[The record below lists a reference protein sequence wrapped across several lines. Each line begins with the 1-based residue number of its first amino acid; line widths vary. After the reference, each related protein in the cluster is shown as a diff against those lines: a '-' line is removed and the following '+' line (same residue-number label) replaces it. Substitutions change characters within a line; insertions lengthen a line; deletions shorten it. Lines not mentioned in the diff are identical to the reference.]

1 MIKKNWI
8 LLSFIILKFAIQYIS
23 INPVYELQRDE
34 YLHLDLGKHLAWGYL
49 SVPPVTGILSNIIH
63 LLGNNLFW
71 IKFFPAF
78 FGALLIIVV
87 WQAVEELKGNLFAL
101 VLASLCVTLSALVR
115 INTLYQPN
123 SLDFFCWTFVFFAVL
138 KYINTRHPKWL
149 YYSCFAFAIGFLNKY
164 NIAFLLIGIVPAILL
179 TPLRNVFRNKHL
191 YFAAGLA
198 LLIILPNVIWQ
209 LQNDL
214 PVVHHMKLLANT
226 QLVNVNRLSFLRE
239 QLLFF
244 AGGLF
249 VLLAAFISF
258 FVYPPFRKYQ
268 VFFYTLVFTLMAFVY
283 FRAKNYY
290 AIGLYPVFLAFGA
303 VYLERILSNGW
314 LRYLR
319 IALILFPILL
329 FAGIYKYLLPVL
341 PPEEIIADNHV
352 YEKIGL
358 LRWEDGKNHNIPQ
371 DFADMIGWKEL
382 ARLADSAML
391 LSPDPQKTI
400 IQCDNYGQAG
410 AINYYSKIENT
421 NALSMNADYINW
433 YPLDKFEIKNVVL
446 IRDAGNDLER
456 ERSLFDKTTMIG
468 FIQNPNARE
477 FGTTVYL
484 LEGAKV
490 SINQLL
496 KEEIMEEKASYR

>member
-1 MIKKNWI
+1 MTKTNWI
-8 LLSFIILKFAIQYIS
+8 LLLFIILKFAIQYVS

-49 SVPPVTGILSNIIH
+49 SVPPVTGILSNIIN

-78 FGALLIIVV
+78 FGVLIIIVV

-123 SLDFFCWTFVFFAVL
+123 SLDFFCWTFVFFTVL

-258 FVYPPFRKYQ
+258 FVYRPFRKYQ

-290 AIGLYPVFLAFGA
+290 AIGLYPIFFAFGA
-303 VYLERILSNGW
+303 VYLEKILSNGW

-319 IALILFPILL
+319 IALILFPVLL

-341 PPEEIIADNHV
+341 SPEEITADKHV
-352 YEKIGL
+352 FEKIGL

-391 LSPDPQKTI
+391 VSPDPQKTI

-446 IRDAGNDLER
+446 IRDAGDDLER

-468 FIQNPNARE
+468 SIQNPNARE

>member
-1 MIKKNWI
+1 MTKKNWI
-8 LLSFIILKFAIQYIS
+8 LLSFIILKFALQYIA

-49 SVPPVTGILSNIIH
+49 SVPPVTGILSGIIR

-78 FGALLIIVV
+78 FGVLIIIVV

-101 VLASLCVTLSALVR
+101 VLASVCVTLSALVR

-123 SLDFFCWTFVFFAVL
+123 SLDFFCWTFVFFTVL

-179 TPLRNVFRNKHL
+179 TPLRNISRNKHL

-226 QLVNVNRLSFLRE
+226 QLVNVNRLNFLRE

-258 FVYPPFRKYQ
+258 FAYPPFRKYQ
-268 VFFYTLVFTLMAFVY
+268 VFFYTLVFTLTAFVY

-290 AIGLYPVFLAFGA
+290 AIGLYPIFLAFGA
-303 VYLERILSNGW
+303 VYLEKVLSKGW

-319 IALILFPILL
+319 IALLLFPILL

-341 PPEEIIADNHV
+341 SPEEITADNHV
-352 YEKIGL
+352 FEKMGL

-371 DFADMIGWKEL
+371 DFADMVGWKEL

-410 AINYYSKIENT
+410 AINYYSKIANT

-433 YPLDKFEIKNVVL
+433 YPLEKFEIKNVVL
-446 IRDAGNDLER
+446 IREAGDELER
-456 ERSLFDKTTMIG
+456 EKPFFEKIIFIG
-468 FIQNPNARE
+468 SIRNANARE
-477 FGTTVYL
+477 IGTSVFL
-484 LEGAKV
+484 LEGAKG
-490 SINQLL
+490 SINQVLRD
-496 KEEIMEEKASYR
+496 EIKKEKASYR